1 MALNN
6 LVPQSTPR
14 LKDSSAVSIGS
25 MDRPETTSV
34 SSIRTACWAV
44 TLSTK
49 KPVNLHLTLTLSAI
63 DAIENVVGGAL
74 SDILI
79 GGFGS
84 DLLSGGT
91 SEDLL
96 FGAQYLLEDDTVA
109 LDSLRREWTSGGS
122 FDDRVQHLLGTLNVG
137 ANDGFTLTPSTVRE
151 DSPRDTL
158 NGASGRDWYLSNRL
172 GFPTLWRD
180 IINEPDL
187 DSLFTE
193 IGAWL

>member
-1 MALNN
+1 MVSLTQSS
-6 LVPQSTPR
+6 PQ
-14 LKDSSAVSIGS
+14 
-25 MDRPETTSV
+25 
-34 SSIRTACWAV
+34 
-44 TLSTK
+44 
-49 KPVNLHLTLTLSAI
+49 PVNLHLTLTLSAI

-79 GGFGS
+79 GNSLPNILIGNDGNDILSGRAGNDTLAGGAGKNILIGGFGS
-84 DLLSGGT
+84 DQLSGGA

-109 LDSLRREWTSGGS
+109 LDSLRREWTSAGS
-122 FDDRVQHLLGTLNVG
+122 FDDRVRHLLGTLNGG

-151 DSPRDTL
+151 DSSRDTL
-158 NGASGRDWYLSNRL
+158 NGAGSQDWYLGNRL

-193 IGAWL
+193 IGSWL